1 MREFNTTGPCNPTLH
16 YTVMREA
23 LIEVGREKVNK
34 GRFFTLF
41 APRQSGKTTYFQ
53 LLLKQL
59 NQEGYTAVW
68 VSFESMKTLS
78 REWFYKALTSAL
90 KRALPDHTQ
99 TLNLTNQVQ
108 LLEFFNQLKSHIPTL
123 VIIIDEFEGIPDEVL
138 GEMMHTFREIYH
150 QKENYALHAL
160 GLVGISTVA
169 DLVVGPAS
177 PFNIADELE
186 ITYFTLAE
194 TTELINQYI
203 TETGQPFDDAVI
215 QAIYAN
221 TQGQPGLVCALC
233 NHLVTKRVLDK
244 SQPIMLEHFYQTL
257 TFFMTQRAH
266 LNIMNIVQKARQ
278 KRAFML
284 KLLFQPVPIP
294 FSIYEPDMAWLEANG
309 VIDEVNGYVDV
320 AVPLY
325 KKVLISAFRPLINGE
340 AQQYVTSARD
350 VLGDYLVDGGA
361 GLNINA
367 LLQAYRAYVQRRGFQ
382 AFDTE
387 NLREGAWHYS
397 LDSFLN
403 FFIEQLGGQ
412 TYIEIPSGRGRID
425 ILIRYQEQSYIIE
438 TKIYGQITNFKQGKA
453 QLAEYLKTEG
463 LAEGYYVVFSNV
475 HTEQDTLYTI
485 ETISGK
491 QIITH
496 IIRTNFDR
504 PSQLN
509 VPDEL
514 KA

>member
-59 NQEGYTAVW
+59 NQAGYTAIW
-68 VSFESMKTLS
+68 VSFEALKTATRDQFYQAFNHRLY
-78 REWFYKALTSAL
+78 RELKKHGVNPTLTITSA
-90 KRALPDHTQ
+90 P
-99 TLNLTNQVQ
+99 NLTN
-108 LLEFFNQLKSHIPTL
+108 FFEAIEPPIVL
-123 VIIIDEFEGIPDEVL
+123 IIDEFEGIPDEVL
-138 GEMMHTFREIYH
+138 SEVMHAFREIYH
-150 QKENYALHAL
+150 QKENHALHAL
-160 GLVGISTVA
+160 VLVGVSTIA

-203 TETGQPFDDAVI
+203 TETGQPFDAAVI

-244 SQPIMLEHFYQTL
+244 SQPIRLEHFYQAL

-284 KLLFQPVPIP
+284 KLLFQPMPIP

-350 VLGDYLVDGGA
+350 VLGDYLIDGGA

-425 ILIRYQEQSYIIE
+425 ILIRYQERSYIIE